1 MKRRRSSS
9 APPLDFSPPP
19 AQPDRG
25 QVIEVI
31 ARYLLALVGLLLLGW
46 STQTI
51 LLLYFF
57 DTVAGI
63 WALMSGLL
71 FGFFDTGRQSAGNR
85 WYTLASALALAALPA
100 GFIALPLGMP
110 LAIMLMAS
118 QQRLETLATQPG
130 FLPAVVAIFGL
141 AAVSAV
147 RWSVPLTDEKQG
159 RRLARAEFGLLFGR
173 WVLVMPVLYTVG
185 TLLGPVGALLAVLAY
200 TVLSIVT
207 DLYPQRFLR
216 AFNMPAEPEES

>member
-1 MKRRRSSS
+1 MSRRRSPS
-9 APPLDFSPPP
+9 ASPLDFSPPP
-19 AQPDRG
+19 APPDRG
-25 QVIEVI
+25 QVIEVA
-31 ARYLLALVGLLLLGW
+31 ARYVLALAGLLLFGW
-46 STQTI
+46 PAQTI

-57 DTVAGI
+57 DTVAAI

-71 FGFFDTGRQSAGNR
+71 FGFFDSGRQSAGTR

-110 LAIMLMAS
+110 IAIMLMAS
-118 QQRLETLATQPG
+118 QQRLETLAAQPG
-130 FLPAVVAIFGL
+130 FVPAVIVVFGL
-141 AAVSAV
+141 AMISAV
-147 RWSVPLTDEKQG
+147 RWSVLLVDEKQA

-185 TLLGPVGALLAVLAY
+185 TLLGPLGALLAVLAY
-200 TVLSIVT
+200 TALSIVT

-216 AFNMPAEPEES
+216 AFNMPTDPEES